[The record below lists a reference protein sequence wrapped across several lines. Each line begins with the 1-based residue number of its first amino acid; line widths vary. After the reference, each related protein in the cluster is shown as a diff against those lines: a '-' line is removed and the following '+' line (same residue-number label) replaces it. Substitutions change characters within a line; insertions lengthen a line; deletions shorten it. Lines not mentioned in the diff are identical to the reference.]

1 MKAMIAR
8 EPGGPDVL
16 HQVVRRVPTPQAGT
30 VLLTV
35 AH

>member
-1 MKAMIAR
+1 MIAR